1 MITSNTFKLFI
12 KDISIFWWFVVF
24 VVFLQKIIMKYFFN

>member
-1 MITSNTFKLFI
+1 MITNNNFKLFI
-12 KDISIFWWFVVF
+12 KDYSFFWWFMVF

>member
-1 MITSNTFKLFI
+1 MITSINFKLFI
-12 KDISIFWWFVVF
+12 KDISIFWWFMVF